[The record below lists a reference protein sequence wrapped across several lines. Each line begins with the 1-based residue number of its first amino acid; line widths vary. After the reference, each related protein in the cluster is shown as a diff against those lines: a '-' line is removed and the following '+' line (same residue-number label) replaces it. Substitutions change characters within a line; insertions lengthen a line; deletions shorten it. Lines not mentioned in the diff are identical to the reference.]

1 MRHSEHPDRLDDPG
15 AARPFDL
22 LPTASAVLDRH
33 GRLVG
38 WSAAAEQ
45 LLGHPAAEVLGRPAR
60 ELLADPAQQA
70 DGVSGV
76 VRLRHRDGTAR
87 TVGVEATRLADI
99 GGADRWLLNALD
111 LAGAPWWSASHSV
124 LGRFLAHSPY
134 GIAVLDT
141 DLRYLWLNETLA
153 RMGGIG
159 LPERLGRR
167 FGDVLPD
174 LSPEIVESKLR
185 QTLETGRPVS
195 QLEYRGRLPTDPDRQ
210 HVFSCSMLRLD
221 DADGRVLGVCYM
233 GTDIT
238 DRWRIRQRLGLLTDS
253 GARIGTTLDP
263 VTTSRELV
271 ELVVPRFADFAALDL
286 LEPVLRGEEPGPPTA
301 GSAAALRRMAHLSAR
316 PGNPEVVTEL
326 GSAPG
331 YPPSSPMVRCLAEG
345 TALLDAD
352 TDSDSLAWLAE
363 DPRRERTV
371 RAWSLRSLMA
381 VPVRARGV
389 VHGVALFIRT
399 TGSDPFEAG
408 DVSLAEEL
416 VSRAAVCLDN
426 ARRYTREHDTALT
439 LQRSLLPQT
448 LPACP
453 ALEVAHRYLPG
464 DTHGGVGGDWFDVI
478 PLSGARVALVVGDV
492 AGHGINAA
500 AAMGRLRTAV
510 HTLADMDLPPDELLA
525 HLDDLVLRLT
535 DDQAG
540 AGGQPGGE
548 PGTGEPAV
556 GEAHNAKCLYAVYD
570 PATRLCTMARAGHVP
585 PALLLPDGEVR
596 FADLPLGPPLGV
608 GSLPFESAEFELPD
622 GATLA
627 LFTDGLLGHATRDPD
642 RAAEL
647 LLSTLA
653 AARPGLDNAC
663 ADLLAGMLPDRIED
677 DIALLLAR
685 PRPLAPDQLVTWELA
700 ADPAQVAEAR
710 AKVTQVLADWGLS
723 ELAFTTELIVSELVT
738 NAIRY
743 GAAPIRL
750 RLIRQSA
757 LICEVFDGSSTS
769 PRLRHARTTDEGGRG
784 LFLVA
789 QLARRWG
796 TRYTGEGKVIW
807 AEQSV

>member
-1 MRHSEHPDRLDDPG
+1 MPDPDRLARLDDDPG
-15 AARPFDL
+15 TGLPSAPPPLDQAPFDL
-22 LPTASAVLDRH
+22 VPTATAVLDRK
-33 GRLVG
+33 GTVVG
-38 WSAAAEQ
+38 WSPAAAH
-45 LLGHPAAEVLGRPAR
+45 LLGRTAAEVLGRPAR
-60 ELLADPAQQA
+60 ELLAEPGP
-70 DGVSGV
+70 DGQRSTGV
-76 VRLRHRDGTAR
+76 LRLRHRDGSVR
-87 TVGVEATRLADI
+87 TVGVEAGRLADI
-99 GGADRWLLNALD
+99 DGTDRWLLRGLD
-111 LAGAPWWSASHSV
+111 LATAPWWSTSHSV
-124 LGRFLAHSPY
+124 VSRFLAHSPY
-134 GIAVLDT
+134 GIAVLGT

-153 RMGGIG
+153 AMAGVG
-159 LPERLGRR
+159 LNERIGRR
-167 FGDVLPD
+167 FAEVLPD
-174 LSPEIVESKLR
+174 LSPELVEAQMR
-185 QTLETGRPVS
+185 RTLETGRPVRR
-195 QLEYRGRLPTDPDRQ
+195 LEYRGRLPGDPERE
-210 HVFSCSMLRLD
+210 HVYSCSMLRLD
-221 DADGRVLGVCYM
+221 DAHGRVLGVCYM
-233 GTDIT
+233 GVDIT
-238 DRWRIRQRLGLLTDS
+238 DRWRMRQRLSLLTDS

-271 ELVVPRFADFAALDL
+271 ELVVPRFADFATVDL
-286 LEPVLRGEEPGPPTA
+286 LEPVLRGEEPVAPTA
-301 GSAAALRRMAHLSAR
+301 ASAAALRRMAHLSVR
-316 PGNPEVVTEL
+316 PGSPEAVTPIGE
-326 GSAPG
+326 PPH
-331 YPPSSPMVRCLAEG
+331 YPANSPMVRCLAEG
-345 TALLDAD
+345 NTVLAGYDDHTDWLD
-352 TDSDSLAWLAE
+352 
-363 DPRRERTV
+363 PERIEATRTWRL
-371 RAWSLRSLMA
+371 RAVMA

-389 VHGVALFIRT
+389 AHGVAMFVRAA
-399 TGSDPFEAG
+399 GSPPFEAG

-439 LQRSLLPQT
+439 LQRSLLPQA

-464 DTHGGVGGDWFDVI
+464 DSHGGVGGDWFDVI

-535 DDQAG
+535 DERT
-540 AGGQPGGE
+540 AGGDL
-548 PGTGEPAV
+548 TA
-556 GEAHNAKCLYAVYD
+556 GEAHNAKCLYVVYD
-570 PATRLCTMARAGHVP
+570 PASRLCTMASAGHVP
-585 PALLLPDGEVR
+585 PALLLPDGLVA
-596 FADLPLGPPLGV
+596 FVDLPPGPPLGV
-608 GSLPFESAEFELPD
+608 GSLPFESAEFELAD
-622 GATLA
+622 GTTLA

-647 LLSTLA
+647 LLATLA
-653 AARPGLDNAC
+653 TARPGLDDAC
-663 ADLLAGMLPDRIED
+663 ADLLAGMLPERIED

-685 PRPLAPDQLVTWELA
+685 PRSLTPDQLVTWELS
-700 ADPAQVAEAR
+700 ADPALVADAR
-710 AKVTQVLADWGLS
+710 AKVAEVLDGWGLT

-743 GAAPIRL
+743 GASPIRL

-796 TRYTGEGKVIW
+796 TRYTPDGKIIW
-807 AEQSV
+807 AEQSL